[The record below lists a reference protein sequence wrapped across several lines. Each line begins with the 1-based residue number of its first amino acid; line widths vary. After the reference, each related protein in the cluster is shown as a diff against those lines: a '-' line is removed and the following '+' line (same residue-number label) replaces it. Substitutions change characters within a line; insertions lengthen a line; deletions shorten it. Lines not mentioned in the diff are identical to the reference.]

1 MKAMIFAAGLGTR
14 LRPFTDNHPKAL
26 LPLAGKTLLQFQIE
40 QLRAAHITDIV
51 INVHHFAQQIMDY
64 VVANDGF
71 GCHITFSDE
80 TNQLL
85 NTGGGLWHAY
95 QSGLLTDEPILAL
108 NVDIL
113 SNISLPT
120 LLAAYDMRDKGL
132 LVVSD
137 RPTQRYLCFDENNLL
152 CGWTNISTG
161 EVKSCQQETLADS
174 YRRLAFSG
182 MQLINMPHLVPYM
195 ETLAKVNPAFSMIDL
210 YLSMPARS
218 FRAYVP
224 NDYRMMD
231 VGKID
236 QLPQAETFAQSL

>member
-14 LRPFTDNHPKAL
+14 LRPFTDSHPKAL

-51 INVHHFAQQIMDY
+51 INVHHFAQQIIDY
-64 VVANDGF
+64 CAANNHF

-95 QSGLLTDEPILAL
+95 QSGLLTDEPVLAL

-120 LLAAYDMRDKGL
+120 LLAAYDTRDKGL

-161 EVKSCQQETLADS
+161 EIKPCQQETLADS

-210 YLSMPARS
+210 YLSIPARS